1 MSAFDNVVV
10 VGKLKLKG
18 KPLAVKGGGVSKKNK
33 KKRSNYYHQLSQ
45 ASQGGEAV
53 MMDDTENDGGRGQ
66 AGAYDDHLT
75 PAERRYLQQTER
87 IQLQKL
93 AKMAKKSHR
102 DRVQEFN
109 HCLAN
114 LSEHYD
120 IPKVG
125 PANNI
130 PFLLFCQ
137 FEILEL
143 HFDCLDLKKP
153 FCVTTF
159 FLEKIVYFSFVC
171 CNTSHLFW
179 IKQIF
184 MF

>member
-18 KPLAVKGGGVSKKNK
+18 KPLALKGGGVSKKNK

-53 MMDDTENDGGRGQ
+53 MDDTENDGGRGQ

-93 AKMAKKSHR
+93 AKMAK
-102 DRVQEFN
+102 N
-109 HCLAN
+109 HIAIGFRN
-114 LSEHYD
+114 LITIWQILVS
-120 IPKVG
+120 IMTFPK
-125 PANNI
+125 
-130 PFLLFCQ
+130 
-137 FEILEL
+137 
-143 HFDCLDLKKP
+143 
-153 FCVTTF
+153 
-159 FLEKIVYFSFVC
+159 
-171 CNTSHLFW
+171 
-179 IKQIF
+179 
-184 MF
+184 